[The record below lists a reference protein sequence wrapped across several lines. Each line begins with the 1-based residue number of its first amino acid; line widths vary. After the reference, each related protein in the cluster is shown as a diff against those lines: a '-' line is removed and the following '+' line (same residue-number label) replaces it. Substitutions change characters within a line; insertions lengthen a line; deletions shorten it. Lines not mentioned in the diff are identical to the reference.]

1 MKRSTLILALII
13 LVAGLAALGFG
24 AAHRQHGARGHHA
37 FGQHQGP
44 GGPGGPRGG
53 DHRFRELNLTDA
65 QKAQVKA
72 IHEKQREEAEALHEQ
87 MRGIHEQMRPLVE
100 AAAFDEAAVRALLA
114 KEAAIATELKL
125 IEARGQNAVF
135 NVLTAEQKATL
146 AERRPRHEGRR

>member
-1 MKRSTLILALII
+1 MKRSTLILASII

-44 GGPGGPRGG
+44 GGPRGG
-53 DHRFRELNLTDA
+53 DHLFRGLNLTDA

-72 IHEKQREEAEALHEQ
+72 IHEKLREEAEALHEQ

-100 AAAFDEAAVRALLA
+100 AAALDETAVRALLVR
-114 KEAAIATELKL
+114 EAAIATELKL

-135 NVLTAEQKATL
+135 NVLTAEQKAKL
-146 AERRPRHEGRR
+146 AERRPRREGRP